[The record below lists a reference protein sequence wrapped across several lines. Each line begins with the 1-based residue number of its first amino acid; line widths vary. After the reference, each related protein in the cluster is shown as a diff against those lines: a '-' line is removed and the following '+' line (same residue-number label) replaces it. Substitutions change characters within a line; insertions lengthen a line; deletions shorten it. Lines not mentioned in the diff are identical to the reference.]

1 MAKKLFSGLFSA
13 PSAGNAIEWRLLAY
27 DWRLDGRAA
36 EFGVDLHLSAH
47 APMRSHP
54 VLAFAS
60 CAYPDGAEAK
70 STAAMLKKALAFVK
84 SCTKDLNA
92 VIAGYIE
99 TDAELQYYIYLP
111 STAEYERM
119 KALAGEIKGADGVE
133 IMVGGRSEP
142 DWDSYFSVLYPDEAK
157 MQTIRNGEIIDE
169 LFKSGDSEA
178 PRRLNLLLAFPTEA
192 DCGAFAAK
200 ALDEGFATGE
210 YKDVSDGEL
219 PCGVVVHRICAMKK
233 WDVDAVTVHAIR
245 LAEEHGG
252 KLLYWDCPIVPRR
265 L

>member
-1 MAKKLFSGLFSA
+1 MAKKLFSRLFSA
-13 PSAGNAIEWRLLAY
+13 ADAGDAIEGKLLRY
-27 DWRLDGRAA
+27 DWRLDGQAA
-36 EFGVDLHLSAH
+36 EFGVDLHLSAR

-54 VLAFAS
+54 VLAFVS
-60 CAYPDGAEAK
+60 CAFPSDTEARI
-70 STAAMLKKALAFVK
+70 TPAVLKKAVSFIKKSVK
-84 SCTKDLNA
+84 ELNA
-92 VIAGYIE
+92 VAAGYIE
-99 TDAELQYYIYLP
+99 TEHELQYYIYLP

-119 KALAGEIKGADGVE
+119 KALSAEQKTADGLE
-133 IMVGGRSEP
+133 FMVGGRSEP
-142 DWDSYFSVLYPDEAK
+142 DWESYFTVLYPDEAK
-157 MQTIRNGEIIDE
+157 TQTIRNGEIIEE
-169 LFKSGDSEA
+169 LFKSGDSET

-192 DCGAFAAK
+192 DCTAFAAK

-245 LAEEHGG
+245 IAEEHGG
-252 KLLYWDCPIVPRR
+252 KLLYWDCPIVPRK

>member
-1 MAKKLFSGLFSA
+1 MTKKLFSGRFFA
-13 PSAGNAIEWRLLAY
+13 PSAGSAISGRLLTY

-36 EFGVDLHLSAH
+36 EFGVDLHLSAR
-47 APMRSHP
+47 APMRMCP
-54 VLAFAS
+54 VLAFVS
-60 CAYPDGAEAK
+60 CAYPEGGK
-70 STAAMLKKALAFVK
+70 STAAALKKALAFVK
-84 SCTKDLNA
+84 KCTKELNA
-92 VIAGYIE
+92 VTAGYIE

-119 KALAGEIKGADGVE
+119 KALAGEKKGADGVE

-142 DWDSYFSVLYPDEAK
+142 DWDSYFSVLYPDDAK

-210 YKDVSDGEL
+210 FKDVSDGEL
-219 PCGVVVHRICAMKK
+219 PCGIVVHRICAMKK

-245 LAEEHGG
+245 LAEDFGG

>member
-1 MAKKLFSGLFSA
+1 MAKKLFSGLFSGA
-13 PSAGNAIEWRLLAY
+13 SAGNAIEGRLLTY

-36 EFGVDLHLSAH
+36 EFGVDLHLSAR

-54 VLAFAS
+54 VLAFVS
-60 CAYPDGAEAK
+60 CAYSEGGEAK
-70 STAAMLKKALAFVK
+70 SVAAALKKTLTFVK
-84 SCTKDLNA
+84 KCAKELDA
-92 VIAGYIE
+92 VTAGYIE

-119 KALAGEIKGADGVE
+119 KALAGEKKSADGAE

-142 DWDSYFSVLYPDEAK
+142 EWDSYFTVLYPDEAK
-157 MQTIRNGEIIDE
+157 TQTIRNGEIIDE
-169 LFKSGDSEA
+169 LYKNGDSET

-192 DCGAFAAK
+192 DCGAFAAQ

>member
-1 MAKKLFSGLFSA
+1 MAKNFFSGLFSA
-13 PSAGNAIEWRLLAY
+13 PSAGSAIEGRLLKY

-36 EFGVDLHLSAH
+36 EFGVDLHLSAR
-47 APMRSHP
+47 APMLSHP
-54 VLAFAS
+54 VLSFVS
-60 CAYPDGAEAK
+60 CAYEGGGGARLN
-70 STAAMLKKALAFVK
+70 AAALKKALAFVK
-84 SCTKDLNA
+84 KCTGELDA
-92 VIAGYIE
+92 VVAGYIE

-111 STAEYERM
+111 STDAYERM
-119 KALAGEIKGADGVE
+119 KAITVEQKGAESVE
-133 IMVGGRSEP
+133 LMVGGRSEP

-192 DCGAFAAK
+192 DCAAFAAK

-219 PCGVVVHRICAMKK
+219 PCGVIVHRICAMKK
-233 WDVDAVTVHAIR
+233 WDVDAVTVHAVR

-252 KLLYWDCPIVPRR
+252 KLLYWDCPIVPRK